1 MYCIWRFS
9 NYFFL
14 YKLDGFVPFF
24 ILTNYVTTAHA
35 TIPGKCFNNTK
46 IHMDHKCPFM
56 RFFLN
61 KYSCNSLPTFK
72 KNFFH
77 TAQCKKPEI
86 TNVAESTKYEDY
98 YNVNDSVEVKCKEGY
113 GASHEKMTCTE
124 GSKWNQTSQCIGEQ
138 MSNFPLLPPNVTPK
152 MSNTDTYRTSLTP
165 GITHKEAVQIC
176 LLCIPN

>member
-1 MYCIWRFS
+1 MPQSQENASIIQKYTWTTS
-9 NYFFL
+9 
-14 YKLDGFVPFF
+14 VPLWDSSW
-24 ILTNYVTTAHA
+24 INIHVT
-35 TIPGKCFNNTK
+35 PY
-46 IHMDHKCPFM
+46 
-56 RFFLN
+56 L
-61 KYSCNSLPTFK
+61 LL
-72 KNFFH
+72 KNVFH

-86 TNVAESTKYEDY
+86 TNVAESTKYENY
-98 YNVNDSVEVKCKEGY
+98 YNANDSVEVKCKEGY

-165 GITHKEAVQIC
+165 WITHKEAVQIC